1 MAEQAGVLLVCSS
14 GGHLLQLRALAA
26 AWSELPHTWVVEDT
40 PDTRSVL
47 AGEQATFLKPVVARD
62 LRGAIRN
69 AFLARTLLRRFRPQV
84 VVTTGAAI
92 AVPFAW
98 LARARGIHVVYIE
111 SITRIDG
118 PSLSCRLVAPV
129 ASRIYVQWP
138 ELVEHVRNAR
148 YAGAVLETA

>member
-1 MAEQAGVLLVCSS
+1 MAERADVLLVCSS
-14 GGHLLQLRALAA
+14 GGHLLQLRSLAA
-26 AWSELPHTWVVEDT
+26 AWSELSHTWVVEDT

-47 AGEQATFLKPVVARD
+47 AGEDAMFLKPVSARD
-62 LRGAIRN
+62 LPGAFRN
-69 AFLARTLLRRFRPQV
+69 AFRARKVLRKLRPHV

-98 LARARGIHVVYIE
+98 LARARGVRVVYIE

-129 ASRIYVQWP
+129 ATRVYVQWP
-138 ELVEHVRNAR
+138 ELAEHVRGAR

>member
-1 MAEQAGVLLVCSS
+1 MAERADVLLVCSS
-14 GGHLLQLRALAA
+14 GGHLLQLRSVAA
-26 AWSELPHTWVVEDT
+26 AWSGLSHTWVVEDT

-47 AGEQATFLKPVVARD
+47 AGEPARFLAPVVPRD

-69 AFLARTLLRRFRPQV
+69 AFLARKLLRELRPQV

-98 LARARGIHVVYIE
+98 LARASGVRVVYIE
-111 SITRIDG
+111 SITRIER

-129 ASRIYVQWP
+129 ASRVYVQWP
-138 ELVEHVRNAR
+138 ELVEHVHNAR

>member
-1 MAEQAGVLLVCSS
+1 MAERTDILLVCSS
-14 GGHLLQLRALAA
+14 GGHLLQLRSLAA
-26 AWSELPHTWVVEDT
+26 AWSGLPHTWVVEDT

-47 AGEQATFLKPVVARD
+47 AGEKATFLKPVSARD
-62 LRGAIRN
+62 LRGAFRN
-69 AFLARTLLRRFRPQV
+69 AFLARKVLRKLRPQV

-98 LARARGIHVVYIE
+98 LARARGIRVVYIE
-111 SITRIDG
+111 SITRIDE

-129 ASRIYVQWP
+129 ASRVYVQWP

>member
-1 MAEQAGVLLVCSS
+1 MAERTEVLLVCSS

-47 AGEQATFLKPVVARD
+47 GGDDVTFLQPVAARD
-62 LRGAIRN
+62 VRGAIRN
-69 AFLARTLLRRFRPQV
+69 AFLARKLLRRLRPQV
-84 VVTTGAAI
+84 MVTTGAAI

-98 LARARGIHVVYIE
+98 LARARGIRVVYIE
-111 SITRIDG
+111 SITRIER

-129 ASRIYVQWP
+129 ASRVYVQWP
-138 ELVEHVRNAR
+138 ELAEHVRNAR
-148 YAGAVLETA
+148 YAGAVLEIA